1 MSLLSM
7 AQSLQ
12 STQLA
17 IFLRGSGIIYPL
29 IMSLHLAGI
38 ALFGGMVAITDMR
51 LLGLAMRHRSVSDVV
66 GQLRVLKRFGFLL
79 IITCGILLLTAK
91 AEEYYYNAFFRVKMA
106 LLALI
111 LLHALVFHRSVYGN
125 TAELDRAPEM
135 PGRAKLAA
143 SLSLLLWIGMV
154 VAGRGIGYIEPP
166 LDLLH
171 ALLR

>member
-111 LLHALVFHRSVYGN
+111 LAHALVFHRSVYGN
-125 TAELDRAPEM
+125 AAELDRAPEM

-154 VAGRGIGYIEPP
+154 IAGRGIGYIEPP